1 MSFEFKKFKIKH
13 HIEVFKFGTDAALLA
28 TWANVLDD
36 DSILEIGTGTG
47 VISLI
52 MAQRNPKAS
61 ITGIDISKI
70 AIELANQNLVDF
82 PLPNHLR
89 FNHSSLQEFKTEQ
102 QFSHIVSNPPFFE
115 KSTPSPSELKNRARH
130 TNDLSLFDLLL
141 HSKRLLKPN
150 GIISL
155 IYPIRYLK
163 DLLENAKELKLFPI
177 EIVQTRSTAQKPVKR
192 ILISLGLQ
200 ECKAKNSELIINGNQ
215 SSYSPTVFKMFEPFY
230 LKL

>member
-1 MSFEFKKFKIKH
+1 MSFEFKKFKINH

-28 TWANVLDD
+28 TWANILDH

-70 AIELANQNLVDF
+70 AVELANQNLDDF
-82 PLPNHLR
+82 PLPNHLN
-89 FNHSSLQEFKTEQ
+89 FMNSSLQNFQTEK

-115 KSTPSPSELKNRARH
+115 NSTPSPSELKNRARH
-130 TNDLSLFDLLL
+130 TNELSLYDLLF

-150 GIISL
+150 GTISI

-163 DLLENAKELKLFPI
+163 DILENAKKLGLNPNQ
-177 EIVQTRSTAQKPVKR
+177 IVQTRSTAKKPIRRV
-192 ILISLGLQ
+192 LISLQLQ
-200 ECKAKNSELIINGNQ
+200 ECKTVHSELIINGDEQ
-215 SSYSPTVFKMFEPFY
+215 GYSPTVFEMFEPFY